1 MKRHLLNALALL
13 SLLLFV
19 ATGMMWVR
27 SEHVSDEWDI
37 AFSRLIKPQG
47 QNSTMLGLSTFRGDV
62 EIQGLRL
69 RIPDTQA
76 LMADLGS
83 KHDLMPL
90 NGWEFSHEHP
100 PEGLDLIDRSTF
112 WRRIGFG
119 FRSTGAAS
127 EYGAESSWI
136 IATPAWLILIVSL
149 LMPLQR
155 VFSFISRHRRK
166 RRRLCVHCGYDVRA
180 TPDRC
185 PECGTVT
192 KKATMKP

>member
-1 MKRHLLNALALL
+1 VKRRLFNLLAGLS
-13 SLLLFV
+13 SLLCL
-19 ATGMMWVR
+19 ATTALWVR
-27 SEHVSDEWDI
+27 SEHVSDEWVI

-47 QNSTMLGLSTFRGDV
+47 QNSTMLAVSTFRGDV

-90 NGWEFSHEHP
+90 NGWEFSLENP

-112 WRRIGFG
+112 WQRIGFG
-119 FRSTGAAS
+119 FRSTGASS

-136 IATPAWLILIVSL
+136 IATPAWLIMIVSL

-166 RRRLCVHCGYDVRA
+166 RRRLCVQCGYDVRA

-185 PECGTVT
+185 PECGTAP
-192 KKATMKP
+192 KRI